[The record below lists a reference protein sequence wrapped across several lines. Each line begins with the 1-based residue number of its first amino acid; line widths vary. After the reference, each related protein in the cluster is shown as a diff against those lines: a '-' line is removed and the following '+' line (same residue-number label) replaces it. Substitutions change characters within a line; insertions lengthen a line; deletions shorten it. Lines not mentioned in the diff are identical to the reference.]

1 MAAAILAG
9 ILPTILVIVAAS
21 GQQIPPEELVLV
33 DSGPH
38 LSPQPGH
45 LQQQQGVPQ
54 MQPGDNELPR
64 NDMGMQ
70 EKLEDEGEEEEEEEE
85 EDADASPRVSS
96 ARVGADEEGLEQLL
110 AKLTEVIEDAKKWGS
125 KTSEAGGEGG
135 GGGGG
140 KGGEMA
146 PRSGNATPADII
158 ML

>member
-9 ILPTILVIVAAS
+9 ILPPILVIVAAS

-38 LSPQPGH
+38 LSQQSH
-45 LQQQQGVPQ
+45 LQQQGVPQ
-54 MQPGDNELPR
+54 MLPGDNELPR
-64 NDMGMQ
+64 NDLGMQ
-70 EKLEDEGEEEEEEEE
+70 EKLEDDGEEEEEEE

>member
-9 ILPTILVIVAAS
+9 ILPTLVIVAAS

-38 LSPQPGH
+38 LSPQQGH

-54 MQPGDNELPR
+54 MLPGDNELPR
-64 NDMGMQ
+64 NDLGMQ
-70 EKLEDEGEEEEEEEE
+70 EKLEDEGEEEEEEE